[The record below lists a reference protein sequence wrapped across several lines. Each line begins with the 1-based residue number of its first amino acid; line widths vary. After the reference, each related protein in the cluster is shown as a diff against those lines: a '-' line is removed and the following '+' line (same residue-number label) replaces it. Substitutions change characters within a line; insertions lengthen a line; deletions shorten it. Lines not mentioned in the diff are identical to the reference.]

1 MSELN
6 WKSRI
11 ANGRDAA
18 KDTAG
23 QLSASAREAAATA
36 RARINSTYGT
46 ARERAGDLAER
57 ASEWTAEGRELAAT
71 GIERGAK
78 VAAKGRKAMDKAIFS
93 TRDLVAERPLTAVA
107 VGITAG
113 IVLGF
118 LANQLGKSRSAASE
132 DEVEDDEI
140 YGG

>member
-1 MSELN
+1 MSDLN

-18 KDTAG
+18 QATVE

-36 RARINSTYGT
+36 RSRIGSTYGA

-57 ASEWTAEGRELAAT
+57 AGDLTADGRELAAT
-71 GIERGAK
+71 GLERGAK
-78 VAAKGRKAMDKAIFS
+78 VAAQGKKAVDKALFS
-93 TRDLVAERPLTAVA
+93 TRDLVAERPLTSVA
-107 VGITAG
+107 IGVTAG

-118 LANQLGKSRSAASE
+118 LANRLGKPAAAPE
-132 DEVEDDEI
+132 AEVEDDEI
-140 YGG
+140 YGD

>member
-11 ANGRDAA
+11 ASGRDAA
-18 KDTAG
+18 KDTVD
-23 QLSASAREAAATA
+23 QISASAREAAATA
-36 RARINSTYGT
+36 RSRINSTYGA
-46 ARERAGDLAER
+46 ARDRASDLAERAGDL
-57 ASEWTAEGRELAAT
+57 TAEGRELAAT

-78 VAAKGRKAMDKAIFS
+78 VAAKGRKAVDKAIFS

-118 LANQLGKSRSAASE
+118 LANQLSKSRTASE
-132 DEVEDDEI
+132 AEADDEDI
-140 YGG
+140 YGA

>member
-6 WKSRI
+6 WKSRL
-11 ANGRDAA
+11 ATGRDAA
-18 KDTAG
+18 KDTVD

-36 RARINSTYGT
+36 KTRINTTYGA
-46 ARERAGDLAER
+46 ARDRAGDLAER
-57 ASEWTAEGRELAAT
+57 AQELTADGRELAVT
-71 GIERGAK
+71 GMERGAK
-78 VAAKGRKAMDKAIFS
+78 AAAKGRKAVDKAIFS

-118 LANQLGKSRSAASE
+118 LANQLGKSRAASE
-132 DEVEDDEI
+132 DVAEDDDV
-140 YGG
+140 YGA

>member
-6 WKSRI
+6 WKSRL
-11 ANGRDAA
+11 ATGRDAA
-18 KDTAG
+18 KDTVD

-36 RARINSTYGT
+36 KTRINTTYGA
-46 ARERAGDLAER
+46 ARDRAGDLAER
-57 ASEWTAEGRELAAT
+57 AQELTADGRELAVT
-71 GIERGAK
+71 GMERGAK
-78 VAAKGRKAMDKAIFS
+78 AAAKGRKAVDKAIFS

-118 LANQLGKSRSAASE
+118 LANQLGKARAAAEEPAE
-132 DEVEDDEI
+132 DEDI
-140 YGG
+140 YGA